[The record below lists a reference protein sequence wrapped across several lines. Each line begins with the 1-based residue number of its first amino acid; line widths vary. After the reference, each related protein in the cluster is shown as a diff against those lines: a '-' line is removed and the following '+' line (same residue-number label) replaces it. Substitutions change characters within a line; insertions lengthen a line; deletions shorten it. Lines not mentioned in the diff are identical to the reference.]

1 MLDAQTALLAVNTYP
16 SIVWRYPQEE
26 PAQPPAEPPCFRD
39 VGLDQIVAA
48 AVHGRSE
55 CGLETIYRTPLTSVD
70 AVRWRQAIVRDL
82 QRVPV
87 RLAVEHFNA
96 RMRQMRKH
104 LEKAGQVY
112 NAHERRRW
120 HLEAALVADAAAHG
134 LQTELR
140 AAAPQSAGLQAIQ
153 RHVDELLAESGWV
166 ERSQAAQAIAEDL
179 AAVHY
184 TIHIDGL
191 QVTVRAYAGE
201 VDYAAQ
207 IAQTFD
213 RFRRAAAHDY
223 LTPLT
228 DSGVLNNV
236 EGQILDRVALL
247 FPEVFGRLQAFC
259 EQHPDPADPTLAR
272 FDREVQFY
280 LGYLDFIAPLRRAG
294 LAVELP
300 EVSADDRTVRA
311 GATYDMAL
319 ARRQLAA
326 QQTVV
331 TNDLQLAD
339 SEHLLVITGPNHG
352 GKTTMART
360 IGQLH
365 QLAALGLPVAGSDVR
380 LPLIDRL
387 FTHFEREED
396 VRNQRGKLQDDL
408 VRLKQILQCVT
419 PHGLVI
425 LNETFSSTTVDDA
438 VLLARRVLQSLLDR
452 GTRVVFVTFLTELS
466 RFDAQTVS
474 MVSTVDANDPTVRT
488 FHVVRRAADG
498 KSYAM
503 ALAEKYRVTEEQLRQ
518 RIPR

>member
-1 MLDAQTALLAVNTYP
+1 MAVNDYP
-16 SIVWRYPQEE
+16 SIVWRTPQEE
-26 PAQPPAEPPCFRD
+26 PAQPPAEPACFRD

-48 AVHGRSE
+48 AVQGRGE
-55 CGLETIYRTPLTSVD
+55 LGLEAIYRTALSD
-70 AVRWRQAIVRDL
+70 IEAVSWRQAIVRDL
-82 QRVPV
+82 QREPV
-87 RLAVEHFNA
+87 RLAVQNFNGA
-96 RMRQMRKH
+96 MRQMRKH
-104 LEKAGQVY
+104 LEQAGKVY
-112 NAHERRRW
+112 NEHERRRW
-120 HLEAALVADAAAHG
+120 RLEAARVADAAARA

-140 AAAPQSAGLQAIQ
+140 EAAPQSAGLQSIL
-153 RHVDELLAESGWV
+153 RHVDHLLASSAWN
-166 ERSQAAQAIAEDL
+166 ERARKAQAIADDL
-179 AAVHY
+179 AAVRY
-184 TIHIDGL
+184 TLHIDGP

-223 LTPLT
+223 LPKFS
-228 DSGVLNNV
+228 DDGVLNAV

-259 EQHPDPADPTLAR
+259 EQHPDPADPTLVR

-280 LGYLDFIAPLRRAG
+280 LGYLDFIAPMRRIG

-300 EVSADDRTVRA
+300 EVSVDDRAVQSFSTF
-311 GATYDMAL
+311 DLAL
-319 ARRQLAA
+319 ARRQIAA

-331 TNDLQLAD
+331 TNDLQLSAN
-339 SEHLLVITGPNHG
+339 EHLLVISGPNHG

-365 QLAALGLPVAGSDVR
+365 QLAALGLPVAGRDAR

-396 VRNQRGKLQDDL
+396 VHNQRGKLQDDL
-408 VRLKQILQCVT
+408 VRVKQIVQAIT
-419 PHGLVI
+419 PRSLVI

-438 VLLARRVLQSLLDR
+438 VLLARRVLQSLLER
-452 GTRVVFVTFLTELS
+452 GTRAVFVTFLTELS
-466 RFDAQTVS
+466 HFDAQTVS

-488 FHVVRRAADG
+488 FQVVRRAADG

-503 ALAEKYRVTEEQLRQ
+503 ALAEKYRVTEKQLLQ
-518 RIPR
+518 RIPA